1 MIAELIFRVAFWV
14 LIAEVLVMRIFF
26 TLQIR
31 QAGERLMPD
40 RQAVEREG
48 RVMFA
53 VRVLL
58 GLVLFGWLVAYTIS
72 PAWITLLSVPFP
84 HWLRWIGFVL
94 GLASLGI
101 WWWT

>member
-1 MIAELIFRVAFWV
+1 MTAETIFRVAFWV
-14 LIAEVLVMRIFF
+14 LIAGVLVMRIFF

-31 QAGERLMPD
+31 LAGERLMPD

-58 GLVLFGWLVAYTIS
+58 GLILFGWLVAYTIS
-72 PAWITLLSVPFP
+72 PAWFILLSDRNAVRIHITEVQGAVMIF
-84 HWLRWIGFVL
+84 L
-94 GLASLGI
+94 S
-101 WWWT
+101 